1 MNLFLL
7 ENVTLNVINT
17 FSITNKVCF
26 NNNKNSGVLM
36 KKFLQRNFLNKTHN
50 NPLPIWIVIVI
61 VSASFLFYASSSGIT
76 GQTLKN
82 GNGCDCHG
90 PVSSNVM
97 VMINGP
103 DTLTVNQTAD
113 YTVTISGGPLV
124 RGGTNIA
131 ASSGDLNISTGL
143 QKISGELT
151 HTSPKAPVSGVVT
164 FNFSYTAPSSTGD
177 ATLYANGNSVNFNG
191 GSNGDEWNFAP
202 DKIITVTDVIPVELT
217 AFSAEAKDGNIYLQW
232 MTATEINNRGFEV
245 ERKLNDENGIWNSV
259 GFVQGGS
266 TTTELSNYSFID
278 KNLPA
283 GSYNYRLKQIDFDGS
298 YTYYLLNETVNLS
311 TPAGFEL
318 SQNYPNPFNP
328 STKIK
333 YTVNNRSFV
342 TLKVFDITGK
352 EIAVLIE
359 KEQDAGQYEITFN
372 ADKLAGGIYLY
383 KLNAGDFSAVN
394 KMIYLK

>member
-1 MNLFLL
+1 
-7 ENVTLNVINT
+7 
-17 FSITNKVCF
+17 
-26 NNNKNSGVLM
+26 M

-50 NPLPIWIVIVI
+50 NPLPIWIIIAI
-61 VSASFLFYASSSGIT
+61 VSVSFLFYASSSGIT
-76 GQTLKN
+76 GQTSLN

-90 PVSSNVM
+90 PLSSNVT

-131 ASSGDLNISTGL
+131 SSLGVLNAGAGL

-151 HTSPKAPVSGVVT
+151 HTSPKSPVSGVVA
-164 FNFSYTAPSSTGD
+164 FNFSYTAPSSIGE

-202 DKIITVTDVIPVELT
+202 NKVITVTDVIPVELT
-217 AFSAEAKDGNIYLQW
+217 AFTAEAKDGNVYLQW
-232 MTATEINNRGFEV
+232 ATATEVNNRGFEV
-245 ERKLNDENGIWNSV
+245 ERKSNDENGVWNSV

-266 TTTELSNYSFID
+266 TTTELSSYSYID

-283 GSYNYRLKQIDFDGS
+283 GNYSYRLKQIDFDGS
-298 YTYYLLNETVNLS
+298 FTYYLLSETVNLS
-311 TPAGFEL
+311 SPVGFEL

-333 YTVNNRSFV
+333 YSVNKSSFV
-342 TLKVFDITGK
+342 TLKVFDVTGK

-359 KEQDAGQYEITFN
+359 KDQDAGEYEFTFN
-372 ADKLAGGIYLY
+372 ADKLAGGLYLY
-383 KLNAGDFSAVN
+383 KLTAGDFSAVK